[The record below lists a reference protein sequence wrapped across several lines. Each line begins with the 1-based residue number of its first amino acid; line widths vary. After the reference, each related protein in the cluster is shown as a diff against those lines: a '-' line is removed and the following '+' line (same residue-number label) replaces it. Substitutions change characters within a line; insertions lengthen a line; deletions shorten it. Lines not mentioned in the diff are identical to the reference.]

1 MTDDLVS
8 KIVSIYFQR
17 CRRRPSLSLTHSAS
31 AQTPPSPILMR
42 LFPDTSL
49 HFSPKLNGSAA
60 AAVNYVSEGGEVGG
74 WEVETTSRGAG
85 RLATIMA
92 KNCLN
97 LCWVKQEIFVKKF
110 SLPKNLGPK
119 TKIFHISYSL
129 GNKKNSHFGKVCVNE
144 IACLYV
150 FISFFKYPHVMLVE
164 HVTNT
169 TFTCV

>member
-1 MTDDLVS
+1 MNVLDNYYHFEQFFQYQEYTALHFECIFGHNAHINITKKELLLIKHIIPRSSLLPLLPCIICCLHMTDDLVS

-60 AAVNYVSEGGEVGG
+60 AVNYVSEGGEVGG

-85 RLATIMA
+85 RLATIVA

-97 LCWVKQEIFVKKF
+97 L
-110 SLPKNLGPK
+110 
-119 TKIFHISYSL
+119 
-129 GNKKNSHFGKVCVNE
+129 
-144 IACLYV
+144 
-150 FISFFKYPHVMLVE
+150 
-164 HVTNT
+164 
-169 TFTCV
+169 